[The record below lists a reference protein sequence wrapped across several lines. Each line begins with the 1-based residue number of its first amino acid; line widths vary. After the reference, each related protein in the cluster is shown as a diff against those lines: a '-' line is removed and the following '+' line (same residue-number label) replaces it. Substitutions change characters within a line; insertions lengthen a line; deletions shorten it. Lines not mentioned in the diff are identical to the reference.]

1 MGSHFSTAHPPKAIG
16 GAARQDARDN
26 ATQRKIAKDKKRKQS
41 PDPIEEAYGDVGVLE
56 PTANRLSLPRDRA
69 RSRLVGAP
77 AVGDDGHR
85 RKYAKTNQFSSSPRK
100 T

>member
-16 GAARQDARDN
+16 GAARKSARDD
-26 ATQRKIAKDKKRKQS
+26 ATQGRIAKDRKRKES
-41 PDPIEEAYGDVGVLE
+41 PDA
-56 PTANRLSLPRDRA
+56 SLPRDRA